1 MNKNSTFRDSQ
12 TNWDYI
18 DSLQEQDIDLSDIP
32 QVTADQMA
40 RAVLRINGSPVSED
54 KVQVTMLLDAAVVAY
69 FKAQAGEHDYQILI
83 NETLKRNIRECGLE
97 TILRR
102 VIREELAAYQP
113 DPENERRGNGTN

>member
-1 MNKNSTFRDSQ
+1 MSKNSTFRDSQ

-18 DSLQEQDIDLSDIP
+18 DSLQDQDIDLSEIP

-40 RAVLRINGSPVSED
+40 RAVLRINGSPVLED
-54 KVQVTMLLDAAVVAY
+54 QVRVTMLLDAAVVAY